1 MFVFKNV
8 KRFQKLI
15 WFSVGAL
22 SVIGCRHFRIAYLWS
37 DRRAPK
43 GSWKR
48 PKSISFLL
56 EKGQAVPKI
65 NLFFSGQISPYPITL
80 SQYIF

>member
-15 WFSVGAL
+15 WFSVDAL

-56 EKGQAVPKI
+56 EKVKRFQKLI
-65 NLFFSGQISPYPITL
+65 CFSVDKSPHIP
-80 SQYIF
+80 